1 MKAIDLIRHSLR
13 MTDDALVT
21 LVSDLREAPLT
32 QPTSAGG
39 NHPLWILGHLAVV
52 EGSLHEALLGEPNP
66 VESWKPLFGMGT
78 EPTTDAAVY
87 PSFDEVLGRFRELRQ
102 ETLRL
107 LDEFGDEGLDPPP
120 KVIPSGFEE
129 AMQTRGHAFLLLAL
143 HQMVHYG
150 QVADVRRVA
159 GLKPLI

>member
-1 MKAIDLIRHSLR
+1 
-13 MTDDALVT
+13 MTDEALVN

-52 EGSLHEALLGEPNP
+52 EGSLHEALLGEANP

-78 EPTTDAAVY
+78 EPRTDASLY
-87 PSFDEVLGRFRELRQ
+87 PSFDEVLSKVRELRQ

-107 LDEFGDEGLDPPP
+107 LERYGDEGLDSPPHTVP
-120 KVIPSGFEE
+120 PGFEE
-129 AMQTRGHAFLLLAL
+129 VMPTRGHAFQLIAL

-150 QVADVRRVA
+150 QIADARRVA